1 MHEDAQ
7 ESLPPQ
13 NKNDE
18 KKHKA
23 NMASEEAFGLT
34 LAQGIWIFRCRM
46 LTVSDREG
54 LMALV
59 V

>member
-1 MHEDAQ
+1 M
-7 ESLPPQ
+7 SLPPQ

-18 KKHKA
+18 QKHKA
-23 NMASEEAFGLT
+23 NMASEEEFGLT
-34 LAQGIWIFRCRM
+34 LAQGICIFRGIM

>member
-1 MHEDAQ
+1 MHKDAQ
-7 ESLPPQ
+7 MNLSPQ

-18 KKHKA
+18 EEHKA
-23 NMASEEAFGLT
+23 NMASEEFGLT
-34 LAQGIWIFRCRM
+34 LAQGIWIFTCIM

-59 V
+59 L